1 VTDQKASRR
10 IERLT
15 EQHDR
20 TLFSCGIDELDRYF
34 RSQVGQDIRRRVASC
49 FVLVGENRSVEGY
62 YTLAST
68 SIALADLPP
77 ELVKKLPRYPSVP
90 ATLMGRLAVEKRA
103 HGRGLG
109 EMLLLGAFNRTLRSE
124 IASYAFV
131 VDAKDEKAERF
142 YRRYNFLRLASTGR
156 RLFLPMSEIATLLA

>member
-1 VTDQKASRR
+1 M
-10 IERLT
+10 
-15 EQHDR
+15 
-20 TLFSCGIDELDRYF
+20 
-34 RSQVGQDIRRRVASC
+34 ASC